1 MPEDNP
7 QCPSSPSTLF
17 RRRSS
22 SPGLLSLPSLT
33 QVLGFQVH
41 ATVQL
46 SVGPEDPNSGHH
58 CYGDISPALILPSL
72 VCSLSEKRR
81 STDCLKEEEGF
92 QPCHLQ
98 EDCRGHLTALF
109 PPLAL
114 ERAAPA
120 LCFSC
125 CHGINRTAHLF
136 RLASLSRHSGGRTGV
151 FALTVYRGTIP
162 TEGRVPGWP
171 RAKHGAWDTLE
182 SLLLLSLLS
191 GVLRSAPLY
200 PTQFIQSAGYLRV
213 LGRQQSSNRGTA
225 SLLEP
230 T

>member
-162 TEGRVPGWP
+162 TEGWSQAGLELSMEPGTP
-171 RAKHGAWDTLE
+171 LNLCSSCLCYQVCSD
-182 SLLLLSLLS
+182 LL
-191 GVLRSAPLY
+191 
-200 PTQFIQSAGYLRV
+200 
-213 LGRQQSSNRGTA
+213 
-225 SLLEP
+225 
-230 T
+230 